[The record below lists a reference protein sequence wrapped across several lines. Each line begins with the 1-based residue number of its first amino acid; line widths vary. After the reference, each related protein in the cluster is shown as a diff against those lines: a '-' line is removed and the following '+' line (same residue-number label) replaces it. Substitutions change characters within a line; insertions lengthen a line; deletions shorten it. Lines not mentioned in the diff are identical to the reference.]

1 VQQRASFSRFCHQ
14 KKYSRA
20 NKSRLVPTQSENKNN
35 PVRTSRGLSPHKP
48 KNYYLCTSKRN
59 FMNFQNTR
67 EFAQQLDQQD
77 ELYNYRNEFIFPQV
91 NGKNVIYFTG
101 NSLGLQ
107 PKRTKAFVDE
117 VMNDWAKLAVD
128 GHFYA
133 DKPWWDYHERFAIPL
148 GEIMGAKPSEITV
161 MNTLTVN
168 LHLMMVSF
176 YRPTAK
182 KYKILC
188 EEKAFPSDQY
198 MFQSQA
204 DFHAQYLG
212 INPNEI
218 IIEIKRREGEHN
230 IRLEDVLAKIEEI
243 GDELALVLIGGVN
256 YYTGQVFDMKTI
268 TAAAQKTGAYVGWD
282 LAHAAG
288 NIEMNLHDWNVDF
301 ACWCSY
307 KYMNSGPGNASGCFV
322 HENHH
327 YNAKLPRFAG
337 WWGHNK
343 ERRFKMEQQFEPVH
357 GADGWQISNLPILSL
372 APYLASVEMF
382 AEVGMTKLIKKRNL
396 LTSYLEFI
404 LHEIDREIGGAGFE
418 IITPQNQEER
428 ACQLSVYLHGQGRS
442 LFEYLMKN
450 GVITDWREPNVIRFA
465 PAPFYCSFTDMYEF
479 GQILKKGIIG

>member
-1 VQQRASFSRFCHQ
+1 
-14 KKYSRA
+14 
-20 NKSRLVPTQSENKNN
+20 
-35 PVRTSRGLSPHKP
+35 
-48 KNYYLCTSKRN
+48 
-59 FMNFQNTR
+59 MNFQNTR
-67 EFAQQLDQQD
+67 EFAQRLDAQD
-77 ELYNYRNEFIFPQV
+77 ELFKYREEFLFPKV

-107 PKRTKAFVDE
+107 PKRAQSYVDE
-117 VMNDWAKLAVD
+117 VMSDWAKLAVE

-133 DKPWWDYHERFAIPL
+133 DKPWWDYHERFAAPL
-148 GEIMGAKPSEITV
+148 SGIVGAKPSEITV
-161 MNTLTVN
+161 MNTLTIN

-182 KYKILC
+182 KYKIIC

-204 DFHAQYLG
+204 KFHSQYLG
-212 INPNEI
+212 INPNDI
-218 IIEIKRREGEHN
+218 IVEIKRRDGEHN
-230 IRLEDVLAKIEEI
+230 IRLEDILAKIEEV

-288 NIEMNLHDWNVDF
+288 NIELLLHDWNVDF

-322 HENHH
+322 HERHH
-327 YNAKLPRFAG
+327 GDKDLPRFAG

-343 ERRFKMEQQFEPVH
+343 ERRFKMEPDFDPVH

-396 LTSYLEFI
+396 LTAYLEFI
-404 LHEIDREIGGAGFE
+404 LHEIDKEIDGTEFE

-450 GVITDWREPNVIRFA
+450 GVITDWREPNVIRLA
-465 PAPFYCSFTDMYEF
+465 PAPFYTSFEDMYEF
-479 GQILKKGIIG
+479 GQILKRGIAKP

>member
-1 VQQRASFSRFCHQ
+1 
-14 KKYSRA
+14 
-20 NKSRLVPTQSENKNN
+20 
-35 PVRTSRGLSPHKP
+35 
-48 KNYYLCTSKRN
+48 
-59 FMNFQNTR
+59 MNFQNTR
-67 EFAQQLDQQD
+67 EFAQQLDAQD
-77 ELYNYRNEFIFPQV
+77 ELFKYRDEFIFPTV
-91 NGKNVIYFTG
+91 NGTKVIYFTG

-107 PKRTKAFVDE
+107 PKRTKAYVDE
-117 VMNDWAKLAVD
+117 VMNDWANLAVE

-133 DKPWWDYHERFAIPL
+133 DKPWWDYHERFAAPL
-148 GEIMGAKPSEITV
+148 SGIVGAKPSEITV

-176 YRPTAK
+176 YRPTQK

-204 DFHAQYLG
+204 QFHAQHLG
-212 INPNEI
+212 INPSEI
-218 IIEIKRREGEHN
+218 IVEIKRREGEHN
-230 IRLEDVLAKIEEI
+230 IRVEDILAKIEEV

-288 NIEMNLHDWNVDF
+288 NVELQLHDWNVDF

-322 HENHH
+322 HEKHH
-327 YNAKLPRFAG
+327 HDNDLPRFAG

-343 ERRFKMEQQFEPVH
+343 ERRFKMEPDFDPVH

-382 AEVGMTKLIKKRNL
+382 AEVGMPKLIKKRNL

-404 LHEIDREIGGAGFE
+404 LHEIDKEIDGTEFE
-418 IITPQNQEER
+418 IITPQSQEER

-442 LFEYLMKN
+442 LFEYLMKS
-450 GVITDWREPNVIRFA
+450 GVITDWREPNVIRLA
-465 PAPFYCSFTDMYEF
+465 PAPFYCSFEDMYEF
-479 GQILKKGIIG
+479 GQILKKGISKP